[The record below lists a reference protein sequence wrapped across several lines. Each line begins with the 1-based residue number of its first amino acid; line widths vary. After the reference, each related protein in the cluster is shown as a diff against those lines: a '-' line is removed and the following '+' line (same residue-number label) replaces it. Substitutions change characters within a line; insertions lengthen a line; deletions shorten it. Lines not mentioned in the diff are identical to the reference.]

1 LVGAIA
7 YDIVWK
13 SRQGATNDRH
23 QSLFDSFQK
32 DLPIPEG
39 LADRGVDQVV
49 SLAGV
54 AAQSSGFCRKSFA
67 PDLCTMGDAER

>member
-32 DLPIPEG
+32 DCRFQKDLPIEAWTK
-39 LADRGVDQVV
+39 L
-49 SLAGV
+49 
-54 AAQSSGFCRKSFA
+54 
-67 PDLCTMGDAER
+67 